1 MCGIAGIISADLEI
15 IQSDMID
22 RMTDSLKHRGPDGE
36 GILRDIGNK
45 IALGHRRLSII
56 DLSNLAAQP
65 MQYLNGRYSI
75 TFNGEIYNYLELR
88 ADLIKNGYSFKS
100 NSDTEVLMALYDFK
114 KAACLEDLDGMFAFA
129 IVDNV
134 EKNVFCARDRFG
146 EKPFFYHHIPGKLFV
161 FASEIKAIWT
171 IGVSKD
177 INSKMLFNYLAFG
190 NIENAS
196 NKSETFFN
204 GITRLENAFYVII
217 DLYDL
222 SIKKNSYWSLK
233 NIKKNTA
240 ISFEDATDNFR
251 NLMIDSVN
259 KRLRSDVSTGSSLSG
274 GLDSSLIVSIISKL
288 INHKEQRQKTFSAV
302 FPGFKLDELE
312 YIKTVVNQSN
322 TEPYYTTPSSNL
334 IVDKF
339 EEISYFQEEPF
350 RSASICVQY
359 DVMTLA
365 KMNNTPVLLDGQGA
379 DELLGGYHYYFKS
392 FFRELR
398 NKKSNNFRQQY
409 NSYKDLHKENSI
421 NQKIVFKPILDS
433 LVSNQNLSKI
443 LFASKFLLDSINRP
457 FLSKTFLNDNFTL
470 SDLEK
475 NIFLYHSNDL
485 NKSLEYS
492 MMDKGLSELLRYSDR
507 NSMANSIEVRLP
519 FLSHKLVE
527 FVFSIPSEYKI
538 SNGWTKYI
546 LRKSF
551 DDILPKEIAW
561 RKDKIGYEPPQND
574 WMKNKRVKD
583 KIVDT
588 IEKLDDNGVLN
599 KRMVINGIKPS
610 PLLPMKWNGDY
621 YRLLVCFKYLQYKKV
636 TW

>member
-1 MCGIAGIISADLEI
+1 MCGIAGIISTDLEI
-15 IQSDMID
+15 IQSDMIN
-22 RMTDSLKHRGPDGE
+22 RMTNSLNHRGPDGE
-36 GILRDIGNK
+36 GIFRDLDNK

-56 DLSNLAAQP
+56 DLSNLGAQP
-65 MQYLNGRYSI
+65 MHYLNGRYSI

-88 ADLIKNGYSFKS
+88 ADLIKNGYIFKS
-100 NSDTEVLMALYDFK
+100 NSDTEVLLALYDFK
-114 KAACLEDLDGMFAFA
+114 KEACLEDLDGMFAFA

-161 FASEIKAIWT
+161 FASEMKAIWST
-171 IGVSKD
+171 GVSKD
-177 INSKMLFNYLAFG
+177 TNLKMLFNFLAFG
-190 NIENAS
+190 NVENAS
-196 NKSETFFN
+196 NKSETFYS
-204 GITRLENAFYVII
+204 GILRLENSFFLKI
-217 DLYDL
+217 DLNKL
-222 SIKKNSYWSLK
+222 SIAKKQYWTLK
-233 NIKKNTA
+233 KINRNTT
-240 ISFEDATDNFR
+240 ISFEEASENFR

-288 INHKEQRQKTFSAV
+288 NIQNQQSQKTFSAV

-312 YIKTVVNQSN
+312 YIKSVVKQSN
-322 TEPYYTTPSSNL
+322 AEAYFTSPNSQLL
-334 IVDKF
+334 IDKF
-339 EEISYFQEEPF
+339 DEISYYQEEPF

-359 DVMTLA
+359 DVMNLA
-365 KMNNTPVLLDGQGA
+365 KINNTPVLLDGQGA

-392 FFRELR
+392 FFREM
-398 NKKSNNFRQQY
+398 NNHSSKLFYKQY
-409 NSYKDLHKENSI
+409 GSYKDLHKKNDI
-421 NQKIVFKPILDS
+421 NQKISFNPILDN
-433 LVSNQNLSKI
+433 LVSNKKI
-443 LFASKFLLDSINRP
+443 FKVLFASKFLFNSLRNP
-457 FLSKTFLNDNFTL
+457 LLSNAFLNEYFSYNE
-470 SDLEK
+470 LEK
-475 NIFLYHSNDL
+475 NIYLYHSNDL

-507 NSMANSIEVRLP
+507 NSMANSVEVRLP

-574 WMKNKRVKD
+574 WINNKFLKE
-583 KIVDT
+583 KIVNT
-588 IEKLDDNGVLN
+588 VERLDANGILN
-599 KRMVINGIKPS
+599 KQMVYKYKNNFTLNNEIE
-610 PLLPMKWNGDY
+610 W
-621 YRLLVCFKYLQYKKV
+621 RLLSSSCLF
-636 TW
+636 